1 MSFLCAP
8 GESRRTVNQAK
19 KKAPTGA
26 FLVLTAL
33 YFYLAAIS
41 SRFIDLLN
49 WPFSVFIFGVS
60 AAAH

>member
-1 MSFLCAP
+1 MSFLCEP

-33 YFYLAAIS
+33 FYYLAAFS

-49 WPFSVFIFGVS
+49 WPFSALFFGAS